1 MKQTVL
7 CIPDQQIN
15 PQSLGLI
22 SVKNWEDLTN
32 VLGENIWAVPRSIA
46 EVTLVLRQVIPY
58 VTLVSDD
65 GRILAYQRG
74 KAGNED
80 RLHDLW
86 SIGIGG
92 HVEITDL
99 TEEDLTGKLS
109 NGDLQPASSCWDFLA
124 GAADREI
131 VEELP
136 NAWLD
141 DDAMVLGGV
150 IRLSDTEV
158 DSVHV
163 GVWIIAVVSSEEA
176 EELLEDTEVALQ
188 NPQWM
193 TEAELKTVQLENWSA
208 LVFKELAVK
217 LRTCGCG
224 NPSCGCK
231 DQACCDDDAA

>member
-7 CIPDQQIN
+7 CITDASIN
-15 PQSLGLI
+15 PQTTGLI
-22 SVKNWEDLTN
+22 PVKKWEDLTRI
-32 VLGENIWAVPRSIA
+32 LGDEIWAVPRSIA
-46 EVTLVLRQVIPY
+46 EVTPALRQVIPY
-58 VTLVSDD
+58 LTLMTA
-65 GRILAYQRG
+65 GGKILAYQRG

-92 HVEITDL
+92 HTEIADL
-99 TEEDLTGKLS
+99 TEEDLSGKAT
-109 NGDLQPASSCWDFLA
+109 DPWAFLV
-124 GAADREI
+124 GAADREL

-141 DDAMVLGGV
+141 DDAMALGGV
-150 IRLSDTEV
+150 IRLSETEV

-163 GVWIIAVVSSEEA
+163 GVWIIALVTDEEA

-193 TEAELKTVQLENWSA
+193 TEEQLKGVQLENWSS
-208 LVFKELAVK
+208 LVFKELGAALK
-217 LRTCGCG
+217 TCGCG
-224 NPSCGCK
+224 ENCGCK